1 MRSSTNVS
9 LYKIAHR
16 NLLRSE
22 LCLSGRGLHKIA
34 YSGPVRAVSRWTIE
48 QRNPRRL
55 WPLVARRG
63 RHPRQSLLPDAG
75 NPDRPWRL
83 VDWPI
88 SSRVRRRNQSGSPV
102 SAGRRVKDRCTA
114 CHRLDHDQAERL
126 RPRRT
131 MQWPFASCDWS
142 LTPAKPMPVSSIA
155 GKIAA
160 PPDVEAVA
168 TKVASGGGRGR
179 ESVIIFIERPPSSR
193 SLSSTVACRPANG
206 QSPESRANKV
216 TQQNRSRSAQN
227 SYPHAN
233 EALRHAG
240 CALRR
245 RSAPR
250 TSVPGRTSRHRK
262 QSAQ

>member
-1 MRSSTNVS
+1 VGAIMRSSTNVS

-142 LTPAKPMPVSSIA
+142 LTPAKPMPVARSPARS
-155 GKIAA
+155 
-160 PPDVEAVA
+160 PRRQMLRRLRQRLRQAVA
-168 TKVASGGGRGR
+168 EGVS
-179 ESVIIFIERPPSSR
+179 PSS
-193 SLSSTVACRPANG
+193 SLL
-206 QSPESRANKV
+206 K
-216 TQQNRSRSAQN
+216 
-227 SYPHAN
+227 
-233 EALRHAG
+233 
-240 CALRR
+240 
-245 RSAPR
+245 
-250 TSVPGRTSRHRK
+250 GRLPQGR
-262 QSAQ
+262 